1 MHIYNIIIKRNG
13 SELMRNEFHLN
24 FDWKYTPEYKE
35 EMVNPNYNDESFVV
49 VDIPHTNLELPY
61 NYFDEKSYQFVSC
74 YRKSFLIEG
83 GKKSGK
89 RYILH
94 FEGAANY
101 SRVFINGI
109 FVGEHKGAYTPF
121 SFDITEQLVD
131 GENLLAVM
139 LDSSER
145 REIPPFGNVVDY
157 LVYGGI
163 YREVWLEEVS
173 DTYIESVFVRT
184 KDVLNNKKLI
194 ETDVEFNESVSGDI
208 KVILYDGE
216 KIIYE
221 NKASFS
227 AKTLKLK
234 WRIGDVTLWDTE
246 NPKLYTL
253 KVIFGDDEKTTRFGF
268 RECKFKRDG
277 FYLNGKKMK
286 LFGLNRHQSYPYVG
300 YAMPKSAQRADA
312 DFLKFNLG
320 VNLARTSHYPNSVHF
335 LDRCDE
341 IGLLVFTE
349 MPGWQFIGEGEWRDN
364 CIDDVRRMVLRD
376 RNHPSV
382 ILWGVRI
389 NEGADCD
396 ELYEITNSLAHELDD
411 TRQTGGVRNMP
422 RSNLLEDV
430 YTFNDFT
437 HAGGKFVLL
446 PAVVVTGLRAP
457 YMVTE
462 HNGHMYPTKSFD
474 CEQLRTEHALRHAR
488 VLNKAFGNSRISGV
502 TGWCMSD
509 YNTHKDFGSGDKI
522 CYHGVSDMFR
532 IPKQAA
538 AVYSSQQDKTPF
550 MEVLSSMDIGEHPGG
565 QLGNVWI
572 FTNCDYVK
580 LYKNGRFTSK
590 AFPNYKSFPHLP
602 HPPILADNFIGD
614 ALTSIEK
621 LDEKTAALLTDVL
634 VAAFTNGF
642 AMPPINYLKTAAAYV
657 NGRMS
662 FSQVYDIITKYI
674 ANWGDSQVVYTFEG
688 YKDGKLVKTVTKTAV
703 TDTHLDI
710 NADSLTLNHE
720 NTYDV
725 TRIELIERDQNGN
738 RLPFSDTSIKLSLKG
753 PATIIG
759 PSTFPLIGGGRAF
772 WIRTNG
778 EKGKITVYVESIK
791 YGKQKIELLSQ

>member
-1 MHIYNIIIKRNG
+1 
-13 SELMRNEFHLN
+13 MRNIFHLN
-24 FDWKYTPEYKE
+24 FDWKYTPEYE
-35 EMVNPNYNDESFVV
+35 EKMVNPKFNDENFVL

-74 YRKSFLIEG
+74 YRKLFVIEG
-83 GKKSGK
+83 GKKNGK

-101 SRVFINGI
+101 SRVFLNGA

-121 SFDITEQLVD
+121 SFDITEQLND
-131 GENLLAVM
+131 GDNVLAVV

-145 REIPPFGNVVDY
+145 SEIPPFGNVVDY

-173 DTYIESVFVRT
+173 DAYIESVFIRT

-194 ETDVEFNESVSGDI
+194 ETDVEFSESVSGDI

-216 KIIYE
+216 DVIYE
-221 NKASFS
+221 NKSPFS
-227 AKTLKLK
+227 AKTVKLK
-234 WRIGDVTLWDTE
+234 WRIGGVTLWDTE

-253 KVIFGDDEKTTRFGF
+253 KVIFGDDEKITRFGF

-277 FYLNGKKMK
+277 FYLNGKKIK

-300 YAMPKSAQRADA
+300 YAMPKSAQKADA

-364 CIDDVRRMVLRD
+364 CIDNVRRMVLRD

-396 ELYEITNSLAHELDD
+396 ELYEITNSLARELDD

-446 PAVVVTGLRAP
+446 PAVAVTGLRAP

-474 CEQLRTEHALRHAR
+474 REQLRTEHALRHAR

-538 AVYSSQQDKTPF
+538 AVYSSQQDKTPY

-565 QLGNVWI
+565 QLGNVWV

-580 LYKNGRFTSK
+580 LYKNGRYTST
-590 AFPNYKSFPHLP
+590 AFPNYKRFPHLP

-621 LDEKTAALLTDVL
+621 LDERTAALLTDVL
-634 VAAFTNGF
+634 VAAFTHGF
-642 AMPPINYLKTAAAYV
+642 AMPPINYLKTAAAYI

-662 FSQVYDIITKYI
+662 FSQIYDIVTKYI
-674 ANWGDSQVVYTFEG
+674 ANWGGTQVVYLFEG
-688 YKDGKLVKTVTKTAV
+688 YKDGNIVKTVTKTAV

-720 NTYDV
+720 DTYDV
-725 TRIELIERDQNGN
+725 TRIELIERDQNDN
-738 RLPFSDTSIKLSLKG
+738 RLPFSDTSIKISLRG
-753 PATIIG
+753 PAAVIG
-759 PSTFPLIGGGRAF
+759 PSSFPLIGGARAF

-778 EKGKITVYVESIK
+778 EKGKVTVYVESVK